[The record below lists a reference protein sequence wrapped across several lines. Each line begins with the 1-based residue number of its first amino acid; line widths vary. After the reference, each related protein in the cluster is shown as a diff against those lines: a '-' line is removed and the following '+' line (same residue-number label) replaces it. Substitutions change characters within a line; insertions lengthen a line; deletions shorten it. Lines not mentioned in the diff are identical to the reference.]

1 MKLLRRYVVAT
12 ATAVLFFN
20 AEVAIAIALG
30 CVAVRSCRRAFDIN
44 VAMRE
49 SIRFGVYMATVIAI
63 LAFSNSPG
71 HRLPR

>member
-1 MKLLRRYVVAT
+1 MKLLRRYAVAM

-30 CVAVRSCRRAFDIN
+30 CVAVRSCKRAFDIN

-49 SIRFGVYMATVIAI
+49 GIRFGVYMAAVIAV
-63 LAFSNSPG
+63 LAFSDSPG
-71 HRLPR
+71 RRLPR